1 MSRKCTASRKDGFPC
16 QGWALRESDPPLC
29 AAHSRPVPPLEKR
42 PDSTTL
48 PDMAVQIVD
57 LDGKIRQLSRYIDRQ
72 VSAGEEELAAHDYT
86 AYLSLYGQLLSRL
99 GRLMRDNRAIT
110 GEAADG
116 IAGAIGRALDE
127 LGSEWGIEL

>member
-1 MSRKCTASRKDGFPC
+1 MPRKCTASRKDGFPC

-29 AAHSRPVPPLEKR
+29 AAHSKPAPPVEKR
-42 PDSTTL
+42 PDSSIL
-48 PDMAVQIVD
+48 PDMAAQIID

-72 VSAGEEELAAHDYT
+72 VAAGDEELAARDYT
-86 AYLSLYGQLLSRL
+86 TYLSLYGQLLSRL

-116 IAGAIGRALDE
+116 IAGAIAQALDE
-127 LGSEWGIEL
+127 LGTELGIEP

>member
-1 MSRKCTASRKDGFPC
+1 M
-16 QGWALRESDPPLC
+16 
-29 AAHSRPVPPLEKR
+29 PPLEKR